1 MESLSFYR
9 KNFLAISVN
18 TVSVYPTASN
28 AYATSAS
35 SFSIVCIILPPNFKV
50 YLCLHRPTFP
60 YLKNTVLSAMKY
72 LTSWFGM
79 VQGVSTSLL
88 TQSKKKSPKNK
99 SQGYTFNK
107 RSSMQLLINN
117 LALFKKLIMEDPI
130 LTVLIVI
137 EMTL

>member
-1 MESLSFYR
+1 MHKKIIPTFHKQKKEKPWDWLSPLESLSFYR

-88 TQSKKKSPKNK
+88 TQSKKKALRINL
-99 SQGYTFNK
+99 
-107 RSSMQLLINN
+107 RAILLIKG
-117 LALFKKLIMEDPI
+117 ALCNF
-130 LTVLIVI
+130 
-137 EMTL
+137 